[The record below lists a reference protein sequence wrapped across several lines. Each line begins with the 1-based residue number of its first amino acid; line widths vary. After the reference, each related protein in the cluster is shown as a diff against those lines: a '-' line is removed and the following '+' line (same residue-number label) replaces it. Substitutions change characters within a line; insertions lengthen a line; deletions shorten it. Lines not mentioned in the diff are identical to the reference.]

1 MIDMRKMTAILKILT
16 FTLLSI
22 FSTFSYSQSWPT
34 KQVIKWIVPFPP
46 GGPADL
52 TARQI
57 APLLSERLGQS
68 VVIDNRPGGNS
79 NIGFEAGSKATPDGY
94 TMLFVVAG
102 FVTNPHLYKLSWDPL
117 KDFVPVVQLN
127 QLQIMLLASSR
138 FQPKNLTEV
147 VDHIK
152 NNPGKVKCA
161 WGGSILL
168 ALGCENFKVE
178 GKMDLTVVPYK
189 GSAPAMNDLMGGH
202 VDLMIE
208 VMNTAV
214 PQIKAGNVKPIA
226 VLNTTKGR
234 LPFPE
239 LPTLNEVMPGFEMIP
254 WQGIVMPAGTPREIT
269 DRINKEISLVLQ
281 SQTMKQKYQ
290 ETGLDFFPM
299 SPDQFGQILQRDHAK
314 YGKLIKSSNFKID

>member
-1 MIDMRKMTAILKILT
+1 MNKIIPFLKVLTVTA
-16 FTLLSI
+16 LSI
-22 FSTFSYSQSWPT
+22 FSILSYAQFWPT

-79 NIGFEAGSKATPDGY
+79 NIGFEAGSKAAPDGY

-138 FQPKNLTEV
+138 FPPKNLSEV

-161 WGGSILL
+161 WGGSVLM
-168 ALGCENFKVE
+168 ALGCEDFKVQ
-178 GKMDLTVVPYK
+178 GKMDLIVVPYK

-214 PQIKAGNVKPIA
+214 PQIKGGNVKPIA
-226 VLNTTKGR
+226 VLNTAKGR
-234 LPFPE
+234 APFSE
-239 LPTLNEVMPGFEMIP
+239 LPTLNEVLPGFEMIP
-254 WQGIVMPAGTPREIT
+254 WQGIVMPAGTPKEIAE
-269 DRINKEISLVLQ
+269 RINKEVILVLQ
-281 SQTMKQKYQ
+281 SPMMKQKYQ

-299 SPDQFGQILQRDHAK
+299 SPDQFGQILQRDYAK

>member
-1 MIDMRKMTAILKILT
+1 MQKIIWFLKVLSVTALA
-16 FTLLSI
+16 I
-22 FSTFSYSQSWPT
+22 FSTISFAQSWPS
-34 KQVIKWIVPFPP
+34 KQVIKWIVPFPA

-57 APLLSERLGQS
+57 APLLSERLGQT

-79 NIGFEAGSKATPDGY
+79 NIGFEAGYKAAPDGY
-94 TMLFVVAG
+94 TMLLVVAG
-102 FVTNPHLYKLSWDPL
+102 FVTNPHLYKLNWDPL

-138 FQPKNLTEV
+138 FPPKNLSEV
-147 VDHIK
+147 VEHIK

-161 WGGSILL
+161 WGGSVLM

-189 GSAPAMNDLMGGH
+189 GSAPALNDLMGGH

-214 PQIKAGNVKPIA
+214 PQIKGGNVKPIA
-226 VLNTTKGR
+226 VLNAAKGR
-234 LPFPE
+234 PPFAE
-239 LPTLNEVMPGFEMIP
+239 LPTLNEVLPGFEMIP
-254 WQGIVMPAGTPREIT
+254 WQGIVLPAGTPKEIAE
-269 DRINKEISLVLQ
+269 RINKEVSLVLQ

-299 SPDQFGQILQRDHAK
+299 SPDQFGQILQRDYAK
-314 YGKLIKSSNFKID
+314 YGKLIKSSNFKVD

>member
-1 MIDMRKMTAILKILT
+1 MMAMKKLISFLQVLSVTALA
-16 FTLLSI
+16 I
-22 FSTFSYSQSWPT
+22 FNTVSYAQSWPT
-34 KQVIKWIVPFPP
+34 KQVIKWIVPFPA

-57 APLLSERLGQS
+57 APLLSERLGQT

-79 NIGFEAGSKATPDGY
+79 NIGFEAGYKAAPDGY
-94 TMLFVVAG
+94 TMLLVVAG
-102 FVTNPHLYKLSWDPL
+102 FVTNPHLYKLNWDPL

-138 FQPKNLTEV
+138 FAPKNLSEV
-147 VDHIK
+147 VEHIK

-161 WGGSILL
+161 WGGSVLM

-189 GSAPAMNDLMGGH
+189 GSAPALNDLMGGH

-214 PQIKAGNVKPIA
+214 PQIKGGNVKPIA
-226 VLNTTKGR
+226 VLNTAKGR
-234 LPFPE
+234 PPFSE
-239 LPTLNEVMPGFEMIP
+239 LPTLNEVLPGFEMIP
-254 WQGIVMPAGTPREIT
+254 WQGIVLPAGTPKEIA
-269 DRINKEISLVLQ
+269 DRINKEVIMVLQ
-281 SQTMKQKYQ
+281 SPMMKQKYQ

-299 SPDQFGQILQRDHAK
+299 SPDQFGQILQRDYAK
-314 YGKLIKSSNFKID
+314 YGKLIKSSNFKVD

>member
-1 MIDMRKMTAILKILT
+1 MMAMKKLISFLQVLTVTALA
-16 FTLLSI
+16 I
-22 FSTFSYSQSWPT
+22 FNMVSYAQSWPT
-34 KQVIKWIVPFPP
+34 KQVIKWIVPFPA

-57 APLLSERLGQS
+57 APLLSERLGQT

-79 NIGFEAGSKATPDGY
+79 NIGFEAGYKAAPDGY
-94 TMLFVVAG
+94 TMLLVVAG
-102 FVTNPHLYKLSWDPL
+102 FVTNPHLYKLNWDPL

-138 FQPKNLTEV
+138 FPPKNLSEV
-147 VDHIK
+147 VEHIK

-161 WGGSILL
+161 WGGSVLM

-189 GSAPAMNDLMGGH
+189 GSAPALNDLMGGH

-214 PQIKAGNVKPIA
+214 PQIKGGNVKPIA
-226 VLNTTKGR
+226 VLNAAKGSP
-234 LPFPE
+234 PFAE
-239 LPTLNEVMPGFEMIP
+239 LPTLNEVLPGFEMIP
-254 WQGIVMPAGTPREIT
+254 WQGIVLPAGTPKEIAE
-269 DRINKEISLVLQ
+269 RINKEVSLVLQ

-299 SPDQFGQILQRDHAK
+299 SPDQFGQILQRDYAK
-314 YGKLIKSSNFKID
+314 YGKLIKSSNFKVD

>member
-1 MIDMRKMTAILKILT
+1 MNKIIPFLKVLTVTA
-16 FTLLSI
+16 LSI
-22 FSTFSYSQSWPT
+22 FSILSYAQSWPT

-79 NIGFEAGSKATPDGY
+79 NIGFEAGSKAAPDGY

-138 FQPKNLTEV
+138 FPPKNLSEV

-161 WGGSILL
+161 WGGSVLM
-168 ALGCENFKVE
+168 ALGCEDFKVQ
-178 GKMDLTVVPYK
+178 GKMDLIVVPYK

-214 PQIKAGNVKPIA
+214 PQIKGGNVKPIA
-226 VLNTTKGR
+226 VLNTAKGR
-234 LPFPE
+234 APFSE
-239 LPTLNEVMPGFEMIP
+239 LPTLNEVLPGFEMIP
-254 WQGIVMPAGTPREIT
+254 WQGIVMPVGTPKEIAE
-269 DRINKEISLVLQ
+269 RINKEVILVLQ
-281 SQTMKQKYQ
+281 SPMMKQKYQ

-299 SPDQFGQILQRDHAK
+299 SPDQFGQILQRDYAK